1 MKISDFAAHSGLTPD
16 TVRYYERIGLLP
28 RSVRDAGGR
37 RSYGMADIG
46 WASFL
51 RKLQAM
57 GMPMRDRLTYSRL
70 RTEGPATTAARREM
84 LEAHR
89 AGLAVR
95 VAELTGLIAALDDKI
110 DLYRTMETAIGGR
123 SDDHRPP
130 SDDGSGG
137 RAALEH
143 DTLDTGADHAG

>member
-57 GMPMRDRLTYSRL
+57 GMPMRDRLRYSRL
-70 RTEGPATTAARREM
+70 RTEGPATTVARREM
-84 LEAHR
+84 LETHR
-89 AGLAVR
+89 AGLAAR
-95 VAELTGLIAALDDKI
+95 VNELTGLIAALDDKI
-110 DLYRTMETAIGGR
+110 ELYRTMETAIGDQN
-123 SDDHRPP
+123 DDHRP
-130 SDDGSGG
+130 SIDDDGRD
-137 RAALEH
+137 RAAIGH
-143 DTLDTGADHAG
+143 DTFANGGDHAG

>member
-1 MKISDFAAHSGLTPD
+1 VKISDFAAHSGLTPD

-37 RSYGMADIG
+37 RSYGLADIG

-57 GMPMRDRLTYSRL
+57 GMPMRDRLKYSRL
-70 RTEGPATTAARREM
+70 RTEGPATTVARREM

-89 AGLAVR
+89 AGLAAR
-95 VAELTGLIAALDDKI
+95 VTELTGLIATLDEKI
-110 DLYRTMETAIGGR
+110 ELYRATETAIGDP
-123 SDDHRPP
+123 SNDHRP
-130 SDDGSGG
+130 SIDDDGRD
-137 RAALEH
+137 RAAVGYG
-143 DTLDTGADHAG
+143 TGNGGGTHAG

>member
-57 GMPMRDRLTYSRL
+57 GMPMRDRLKYSRL
-70 RTEGPATTAARREM
+70 RTEGPATTVARREM

-89 AGLAVR
+89 AGLAAR
-95 VAELTGLIAALDDKI
+95 VAELTGLITALDDKI
-110 DLYRTMETAIGGR
+110 DLYRTMETAIGGQN
-123 SDDHRPP
+123 DDYRPP
-130 SDDGSGG
+130 SDDDSGD